1 VELHVAA
8 HDDRPTH
15 IDARRINDR
24 SPRQRQLARPL
35 LPSYRLQRFWRL
47 ATGQPKQRR
56 KRETLFCLPR
66 CATARLYL
74 AGRIDQCYFKMDEI
88 GIVLIMN
95 VSNSGA
101 VRELLAKLSLGRAG
115 LMESNSSPKLL
126 GVLWGEP

>member
-1 VELHVAA
+1 
-8 HDDRPTH
+8 
-15 IDARRINDR
+15 
-24 SPRQRQLARPL
+24 
-35 LPSYRLQRFWRL
+35 
-47 ATGQPKQRR
+47 
-56 KRETLFCLPR
+56 
-66 CATARLYL
+66 
-74 AGRIDQCYFKMDEI
+74 MDEI